1 MVRQDPLCESIPFLC
16 KCLPDSNSVPGT
28 VVGLGMHQWTDTA
41 SLMLYRL
48 MEGARDEQWAE
59 RRDQG
64 RVSEEVFEQRSE
76 DSMEMSQVTRAQVS
90 L

>member
-1 MVRQDPLCESIPFLC
+1 M
-16 KCLPDSNSVPGT
+16 
-28 VVGLGMHQWTDTA
+28 GLGVHQWTDIA
-41 SLMLYRL
+41 SPMLYRL

-64 RVSEEVFEQRSE
+64 RVSEEVIEQRSE